1 CLACAS
7 NAFSSWII
15 DAPDTTKKAPE
26 TTKAAPVRPTRPR
39 EIDAER
45 GLRRG
50 ALGDGRK
57 RLRVLE
63 GDVRQHL
70 AVEHDARLLQAGH
83 ELRVRQPRQPRARF
97 DARDP
102 QRAEVAPAHPASLRR
117 LHHCPLDRLERPL
130 VRAVAPAAETLGELQ
145 DAIAAAAC
153 LESSL
158 DAHVLTSPTSAI
170 RTAGPPCGA
179 SRRGRRAPRCLPG
192 GACAC
197 GSCPGTGCGG
207 GTPCPP

>member
-1 CLACAS
+1 GSFPMPRSTAESEPFLPRNLMRAASTWASSLAPSSSCLACAS

-83 ELRVRQPRQPRARF
+83 ELRVRQPRQPRGSV

-102 QRAEVAPAHPASLRR
+102 QRAEVAPAHPAS
-117 LHHCPLDRLERPL
+117 
-130 VRAVAPAAETLGELQ
+130 
-145 DAIAAAAC
+145 
-153 LESSL
+153 
-158 DAHVLTSPTSAI
+158 
-170 RTAGPPCGA
+170 
-179 SRRGRRAPRCLPG
+179 
-192 GACAC
+192 
-197 GSCPGTGCGG
+197 
-207 GTPCPP
+207 